1 MKLTDITGTY
11 AGSKHNHKLFES
23 IMEKHT
29 MKVKMDREVSR
40 ERRIL

>member
-11 AGSKHNHKLFES
+11 AGSKHYHKVFES
-23 IMEKHT
+23 VMERHATKI
-29 MKVKMDREVSR
+29 KMDREVKR

>member
-11 AGSKHNHKLFES
+11 AGSKHNYKIFES
-23 IMEKHT
+23 VMERHT
-29 MKVKMDREVSR
+29 TKVKTDREVKR